1 MPPKKKQKKKEQKV
15 SLYNSSQIQECLDN
29 ATISAIKKA
38 KFRANQKST
47 WIFNALAV
55 IALLCAIA
63 GYKFGQG
70 WSETGKKFAFFFTLC
85 YFVIWCTINILE
97 NFFEGNMIFFS
108 KPKTLFLQTSNKRN
122 KKGNQKEEKFSLT
135 INVAAELPK
144 NSDLYKLTVFEQT
157 NKNRWWYQYKI
168 RRFKNKEDNSFV
180 LAEFNKSV
188 GNWFDENGLFL
199 KEKFIDEIIQL
210 LENAQTKFVD
220 KQQKKED

>member
-1 MPPKKKQKKKEQKV
+1 MPPKKKKKTKEQKV

-38 KFRANQKST
+38 KFRANRKST
-47 WIFNALAV
+47 WIFNAIAV
-55 IALLCAIA
+55 IAVLCAIA

-70 WSETGKKFAFFFTLC
+70 WSETGKKFAVFFTAC
-85 YFVIWCTINILE
+85 YFVIWCVINILE
-97 NFFEGNMIFFS
+97 NFFEGNVLFFS

-122 KKGNQKEEKFSLT
+122 KKGNQKEEKFSLA
-135 INVAAELPK
+135 INVAALLPK

-157 NKNRWWYQYKI
+157 DKNRWWYQYKL
-168 RRFKNKEDNSFV
+168 RRFKKKEDNSFV

-188 GNWFDENGLFL
+188 GNWFDENGVFL
-199 KEKFIDEIIQL
+199 KEKFVDEVIQL
-210 LENAQTKFVD
+210 LENAQTKFID